1 MLQNHIVVYLVH
13 FFVQPANH
21 FSFSSI
27 GYDALIMVEATKLY
41 LSDFDFHF
49 CEHRQNVMWTLWK
62 EEFQRVTIICTF
74 CWKLQ
79 REIYE
84 KLKTLFFFLVYGEIR
99 EALSM
104 DKRKCFLQSA
114 RMVGCCLPG
123 PAQRTGPTD
132 MLPYSPIFATDNFP
146 GPPVSVFTASSAPP
160 PPVTAST
167 RARAGWC
174 KIKAAIDLLPS
185 RLPAPASTRP
195 LHHRRCHALPH
206 PPKRPHRGLL

>member
-1 MLQNHIVVYLVH
+1 MFGLCCTVSLMLQNHNCLYGSL
-13 FFVQPANH
+13 FLCNH

-62 EEFQRVTIICTF
+62 EEFQHVTIICTF

-104 DKRKCFLQSA
+104 DKRKCFLQGA

-123 PAQRTGPTD
+123 PAQRTSPTG
-132 MLPYSPIFATDNFP
+132 MLPYSPIFGADNFP
-146 GPPVSVFTASSAPP
+146 QSALRCVDRAAPP
-160 PPVTAST
+160 PPVMTST
-167 RARAGWC
+167 CARAGRH
-174 KIKAAIDLLPS
+174 KI
-185 RLPAPASTRP
+185 
-195 LHHRRCHALPH
+195 
-206 PPKRPHRGLL
+206 